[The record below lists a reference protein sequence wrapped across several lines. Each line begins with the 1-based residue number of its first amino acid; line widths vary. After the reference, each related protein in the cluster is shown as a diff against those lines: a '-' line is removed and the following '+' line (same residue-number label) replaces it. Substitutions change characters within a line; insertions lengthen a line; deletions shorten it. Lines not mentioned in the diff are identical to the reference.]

1 MSDELYDV
9 AIIGAGPAGLQAAIH
24 AARRRVKT
32 IVLGKIE
39 ASALYKAHLENY
51 FGVPGKKEGKE
62 ILEIGLSQAKN
73 FGAKHL
79 SLDVVKAELSGNT
92 FYIELE
98 DGQKINSL
106 TVIIATGVTRRKGK
120 LKGEKALVGK
130 GVSYCVDC
138 DGFFFR
144 GLPVAVIG
152 NGSAAAHGAL
162 TLSKIAS
169 DVYLVSPKLDIPEA
183 LKNDLKKQKVK
194 LITVKPKEILGEK
207 EVEGLLLENEQTLE
221 VKGVFIE
228 EGAKGALQLATS
240 LGVMLDPENM
250 TYIQVDRTQ
259 KTNVPGVFAAGD
271 VCGPP
276 LQVAKAVG
284 EGCIAG
290 LNAAEEANRRRKQNE
305 A

>member
-1 MSDELYDV
+1 MIDIYDV

-32 IVLGKIE
+32 IIAGKIE
-39 ASALYKAHLENY
+39 ASALYRAHLENY
-51 FGVPGKKEGKE
+51 FGLPGKKEGKE
-62 ILEIGLSQAKN
+62 VLEAGLTQAQN
-73 FGAKHL
+73 FGAEHL
-79 SLDVVKAELSGNT
+79 PLDVVKVELRDHY
-92 FYIELE
+92 FYLELE
-98 DGQKINSL
+98 DGRKINSFTL
-106 TVIIATGVTRRKGK
+106 IIATGVSRRKSK
-120 LKGEKALVGK
+120 IKGEKELIGK

-162 TLSKIAS
+162 TLKKIAS
-169 DVYLVSPKLDIPEA
+169 EVYLISPKLNISKS
-183 LKNDLKKQKVK
+183 LKNDLEKENIK
-194 LITVKPKEILGEK
+194 IFSAKPKEILGEK
-207 EVEGLLLENEQTLE
+207 EVEGLLLEDGQKLQI
-221 VKGVFIE
+221 KGIFIE

-250 TYIQVDRTQ
+250 TYIQVDKAQ

-276 LQVAKAVG
+276 FQVAKAVG

-290 LNAAEEANRRRKQNE
+290 LNAADEANQRRKQHEN
-305 A
+305 